1 MFSFFPAPPLST
13 ELRRRSSTS
22 LVPTSDATTQQPLAL
37 RAQSPSLPALR
48 SESCA
53 IRPYTIP
60 GFVPSPSCYMRRRDR
75 SSVSRLGRQ
84 CLHGQ
89 GSDGERQH
97 IRRRRRRLV
106 QGTATS
112 CASTQPDLILFAGL
126 PNLCGDQ
133 RRDLHLVPCAE

>member
-1 MFSFFPAPPLST
+1 
-13 ELRRRSSTS
+13 
-22 LVPTSDATTQQPLAL
+22 
-37 RAQSPSLPALR
+37 
-48 SESCA
+48 
-53 IRPYTIP
+53 
-60 GFVPSPSCYMRRRDR
+60 MRRRDH
-75 SSVSRLGRQ
+75 SSVFRLGRQ

-89 GSDGERQH
+89 GSGERQH

-112 CASTQPDLILFAGL
+112 RASTQPNPILFAGL